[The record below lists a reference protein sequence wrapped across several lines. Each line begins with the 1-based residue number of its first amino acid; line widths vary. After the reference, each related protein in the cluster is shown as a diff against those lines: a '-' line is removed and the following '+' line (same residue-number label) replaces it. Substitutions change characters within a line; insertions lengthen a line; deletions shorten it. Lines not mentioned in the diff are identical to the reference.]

1 MHRAARADASGG
13 RSFKAVHR
21 LHLRTRSVHIWW
33 RAGFVSICKCKCKC
47 MPRSFS
53 LDAAAGIRFTICSH
67 EFPAALAKI
76 LELTRGSDRCSYLR
90 TSCALPSTL
99 TTPST
104 QHPHHPHRRLI
115 THPPTYAPSSLPLRL
130 LPKIPASVSSKERN
144 DSSTYLHYNSY
155 CTSAAPPPAK
165 WSASAVPL
173 PPSSSPAPTLHPRG
187 ASPALPS
194 SRLHS
199 RRSRRLT

>member
-1 MHRAARADASGG
+1 MAVFSHRAPSRNASTQSELHWRCIGQRRLMLPAADPSKRLIYRTSARE
-13 RSFKAVHR
+13 VN
-21 LHLRTRSVHIWW
+21 IWW

-90 TSCALPSTL
+90 TSCAFPSTL

-115 THPPTYAPSSLPLRL
+115 THPPTYAPSFQPL
-130 LPKIPASVSSKERN
+130 
-144 DSSTYLHYNSY
+144 
-155 CTSAAPPPAK
+155 
-165 WSASAVPL
+165 
-173 PPSSSPAPTLHPRG
+173 
-187 ASPALPS
+187 
-194 SRLHS
+194 
-199 RRSRRLT
+199 